1 LRRDL
6 RRRKRRERDE
16 EGQVD
21 KVISLSKRCLRE
33 LSRVQYEYPHGAPP
47 YLYRT
52 GLCLFRLLCNCV
64 VWAVRCRRQGVTEE
78 QGREGEE
85 KGTRYDSRQ
94 N

>member
-1 LRRDL
+1 MATIFG
-6 RRRKRRERDE
+6 KRVRGKKEEERDE

-21 KVISLSKRCLRE
+21 ISLSKHCLRE
-33 LSRVQYEYPHGAPP
+33 LSRVQYPHGAPP

-52 GLCLFRLLCNCV
+52 ALCLFRLLCNCV
-64 VWAVRCRRQGVTEE
+64 VWGVRCKKQGVTEE
-78 QGREGEE
+78 QGRGGEG